1 MKPNLESV
9 VDQSY
14 LKLEDEVIS
23 HMNVDIFW
31 KLSGIIWLIIKT
43 PYLSKIATRESDK
56 FH

>member
-31 KLSGIIWLIIKT
+31 KLSGTIWLIIKT